1 MLEIVPVMPYA
12 LKDRLN
18 VPANHGSYGLVSDTI
33 ITTESYSA
41 GLDLHNAGSLWSCSL
56 DRLTY
61 VSLN

>member
-1 MLEIVPVMPYA
+1 MPYA

-18 VPANHGSYGLVSDTI
+18 VPANHGNYSPVRGHILVI
-33 ITTESYSA
+33 TESYST
-41 GLDLHNAGSLWSCSL
+41 GLDLDNAGSLWSCSL